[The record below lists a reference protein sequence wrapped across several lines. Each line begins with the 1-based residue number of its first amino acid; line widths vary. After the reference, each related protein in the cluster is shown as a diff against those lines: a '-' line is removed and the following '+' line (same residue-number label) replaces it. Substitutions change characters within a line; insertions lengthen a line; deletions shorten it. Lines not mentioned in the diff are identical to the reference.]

1 MKVRVFTAPTMQEAM
16 AQVKNSLGRDAIILH
31 TRRFKKGGVAGFFG
45 HEMIEVMAAVDQ
57 ISMPPK
63 GVKKPLKPVTEQ
75 PIEEVPPP
83 LPKAPETDAL
93 NVLASR
99 EGKEAGAADGLQD
112 QMNGMRQMLEQ
123 LLTRQKSAPASPWY
137 DYLVRNEVQPTI
149 AEQLIQGLPQ
159 TRSALA
165 AQRPGLV
172 KQVLLDRISE
182 YFRLV
187 NGIELTPGK
196 TKKVALVGPTG
207 VGKTTTLAKLAAR
220 FVLDGECSVALITAD
235 TYRIAAVDQLKTYA
249 DILNIPL
256 EVVYTPADLER
267 ALAKHADKSLV
278 LIDTAGRSPK
288 NVEQIQELQQLL
300 AVDPT
305 IETYLVLSCTTKYFD
320 AVDIVENFSNCA
332 GERIIF
338 TKLDESTNLGTAFN
352 LLYQFPRLS
361 MSYITIG
368 QNVPDDIELVNPQKL
383 ASMLLRDS

>member
-57 ISMPPK
+57 ISLPPK
-63 GVKKPLKPVTEQ
+63 GVKKPLKPVLAQ
-75 PIEEVPPP
+75 PAREESASESSPPQ
-83 LPKAPETDAL
+83 TDTL
-93 NVLASR
+93 SVLADR
-99 EGKEAGAADGLQD
+99 DRKDANPKDGLQD

-123 LLTRQKSAPASPWY
+123 LLTRQKSTPASPWY

-159 TRSALA
+159 ARSAIV
-165 AQRPGLV
+165 AQQPGLV
-172 KQVLLDRISE
+172 KQVLLDRIGE

-187 NGIELTPGK
+187 SGIELTPGK

-300 AVDPT
+300 AVDAA

-320 AVDIVENFSNCA
+320 AVDIVEHFSNCV

>member
-1 MKVRVFTAPTMQEAM
+1 MT
-16 AQVKNSLGRDAIILH
+16 QVKNSLGRDAIILH
-31 TRRFKKGGVAGFFG
+31 TRRLKKGGIAGFFG
-45 HEMIEVMAAVDQ
+45 HESVEVMAAVDQ

-63 GVKKPLKPVTEQ
+63 GIKRAEAPAATPKMLEAAASAVVATTPEPAAVKMLEP
-75 PIEEVPPP
+75 EE
-83 LPKAPETDAL
+83 
-93 NVLASR
+93 
-99 EGKEAGAADGLQD
+99 GLHA

-123 LLTRQKSAPASPWY
+123 LLARQKMIPASPWY
-137 DYLVRNEVQPTI
+137 DFLVRNEVQPAI

-159 TRSALA
+159 MRSQLSN
-165 AQRPGLV
+165 QQPELV
-172 KQVLLDRISE
+172 KKVLLERVSE

-187 NGIELTPGK
+187 NGIELTQGS

-220 FVLDGECSVALITAD
+220 FVLDGGCSVALITAD
-235 TYRIAAVDQLKTYA
+235 TYRIAAVEQLKTYA
-249 DILNIPL
+249 DILNVPL
-256 EVVYTPADLER
+256 EVVYTPEDLQR

-288 NVEQIQELQQLL
+288 NVEQIQELQELL
-300 AVDPT
+300 AVDAA
-305 IETYLVLSCTTKYFD
+305 IESYLVLSCTTKYCD
-320 AVDIVENFSNCA
+320 AVDIVERFSQCA
-332 GERIIF
+332 QEKVIF

-361 MSYITIG
+361 LSYITTG